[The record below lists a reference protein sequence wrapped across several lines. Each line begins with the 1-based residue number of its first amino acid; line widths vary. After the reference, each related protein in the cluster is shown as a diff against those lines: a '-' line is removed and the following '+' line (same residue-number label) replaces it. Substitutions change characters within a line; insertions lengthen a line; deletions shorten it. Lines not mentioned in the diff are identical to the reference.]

1 MDLLPSGN
9 EFGSVRTRRR
19 HEHSFKGTAPMSLD
33 MDFFD
38 WPQLAENFGE
48 DNLSAVL
55 ENLSVP
61 ETNDVAS
68 LAWID
73 YFTPPNTPALTQRS
87 GSSFSSTQDS
97 CQCQE
102 SGEGSQNDIAEE
114 EDETVGSV
122 RSTGRPRT
130 PLHSGRD
137 PVLNRI
143 QRIYRQRR
151 MEERQRFEE
160 RAIAAEEASKQLR
173 LHLTELHSVIACLRY
188 QVQQLEAEKAILK
201 GNQ

>member
-1 MDLLPSGN
+1 
-9 EFGSVRTRRR
+9 
-19 HEHSFKGTAPMSLD
+19 MSLD

-48 DNLSAVL
+48 DNLPAGL
-55 ENLSVP
+55 ENISVP
-61 ETNDVAS
+61 ENNDVAS
-68 LAWID
+68 LTWTD
-73 YFTPPNTPALTQRS
+73 YFTPPNQSLNQTPALTQRS

-102 SGEGSQNDIAEE
+102 GGEGSQNDVAEE
-114 EDETVGSV
+114 EDETIGST
-122 RSTGRPRT
+122 RATGRPRT

-143 QRIYRQRR
+143 QRRRTQNRNSQRIYRQRR

-173 LHLTELHSVIACLRY
+173 AHLTELHSVIACLRY
-188 QVQQLEAEKAILK
+188 QVQQLEVENATLK
-201 GNQ
+201 GSQ